1 MKKNKPETSFTSL
14 LELVGESANLKH
26 RGLLPHADVTLL
38 GVNESCGDKIILQLK
53 LDKDGHIKQALF
65 NGESCSLSALGA
77 ETMCALIEK
86 GKIPKPIEEKVFLKS
101 LNFNF
106 SPVRKKCAY
115 LVWKTWQ
122 NYVSSKFKPAVQKKS
137 KK

>member
-1 MKKNKPETSFTSL
+1 MEKNKPISSFKNL
-14 LELVGESANLKH
+14 LELVGESNNLKH
-26 RGLLPHADVTLL
+26 RGFITHPDLTLL

-53 LDKDGHIKQALF
+53 LKNKKIQQALF

-77 ETMCALIEK
+77 ETICTILENSQDI
-86 GKIPKPIEEKVFLKS
+86 KPIDEKTFIQS
-101 LNFNF
+101 LNFDF

-115 LVWKTWQ
+115 LIWKTWQ
-122 NYVSSKFKPAVQKKS
+122 NYVSTQNNQNLKKKA

>member
-1 MKKNKPETSFTSL
+1 MKKDKPLSSFKNL
-14 LELVGESANLKH
+14 LELVGESASFKH
-26 RGLLPHADVTLL
+26 HGLLHRPDVTLL

-53 LDKDGHIKQALF
+53 LKDGQVKQALF

-77 ETMCALIEK
+77 ETMCTLLEK
-86 GKIPKPIEEKVFLKS
+86 EKKLKPVEEKLFLKS

-115 LVWKTWQ
+115 LVWNTWQ
-122 NYVSSKFKPAVQKKS
+122 NYVSSKVQPLS
-137 KK
+137 KKKAKK